1 MVFTPLLTSAC
12 VGTLDLRSVAVPVM
26 SLQKHLREPQNNYF
40 LGSADNIDPKKKT
53 VHCKDEDGTEFDIAY
68 DKLVIATGSQV
79 VKHACICKRLL
90 APLLHGLP
98 LCITSALPALHC
110 AALHSLSLCLCEHR
124 AAPLEFQELK
134 STPTLFVTY
143 MMQMPSGII

>member
-40 LGSADNIDPKKKT
+40 LGSAQNIDPNKKK
-53 VHCKDEDGTEFDIAY
+53 VHCKDEDGTEFDVAY

-79 VKHACICKRLL
+79 ANHARICELFP

-98 LCITSALPALHC
+98 LCVASALPALHRT
-110 AALHSLSLCLCEHR
+110 ALHLLSSCLWEHR
-124 AAPLEFQELK
+124 AAPLAFQVLR
-134 STPTLFVTY
+134 STPTLSVTY
-143 MMQMPSGII
+143 MTQTPSGII